1 MIGIRLRLLP
11 AQRSEGHAILSA
23 LLERPT
29 YLISFFTTPS
39 FLNVKVVLVWSFRRI
54 CDETLEY
61 FKIGNRFETH
71 WLTFKVQSQV
81 INPFTFDLWKPQKR
95 IILNVKSYWIKKS
108 PCFTSRFT
116 AWKKLFGKITQ
127 SFGDI
132 SVGIKGVVIFFSTSI
147 ISCLEKHA
155 IKNPML
161 YTSLSSHLS
170 LLEKLG
176 LDDDIIFNT
185 SLGTTFPRKKKLPR
199 IPS

>member
-1 MIGIRLRLLP
+1 MSKAIGLKESLF
-11 AQRSEGHAILSA
+11 SS
-23 LLERPT
+23 
-29 YLISFFTTPS
+29 
-39 FLNVKVVLVWSFRRI
+39 
-54 CDETLEY
+54 
-61 FKIGNRFETH
+61 
-71 WLTFKVQSQV
+71 
-81 INPFTFDLWKPQKR
+81 
-95 IILNVKSYWIKKS
+95 
-108 PCFTSRFT
+108 FTSRFT

-132 SVGIKGVVIFFSTSI
+132 SVGKGRGNLFFLSTI

-185 SLGTTFPRKKKLPR
+185 SLGTTFPRAKEKKVA
-199 IPS
+199 